1 MGKKRKQRKSNENIF
16 KFNILNFLETDYYL
30 FIVTRY
36 KSIIN
41 GIDNLN
47 DIKLNENEINILQK
61 KIDECISINTKNQRK
76 LSIKILPQFF
86 DFFNRIKKYDLK
98 NSEYG
103 KKITYII
110 DYLKKKNITITLKQI
125 SKQYENLYQKKI
137 SISTIARILKNHLG
151 IRYLKTSLKN
161 PKIEENN
168 YLLMAFIFIRIFLK
182 SLSLNLNI
190 IFLDETGFLLENN
203 NYFTWRQNNETISKG
218 PINKLKE
225 RLNLILA
232 VSNQKIIRKAF
243 YKNSIDTKF
252 FIEFLKGIIN
262 PMTEEEIRKTIIIMD
277 NATFHI
283 SNEVIQFFKNQKLK
297 GLTIC
302 PYRSSFNMS
311 ELVFRYVKNIIYK
324 NVYNKMEELKEDVIN
339 ILNSENLQKS
349 LVNLYKETLQQY
361 LIFIQ
366 NHNATDLSKIFEEN

>member
-36 KSIIN
+36 KSIIH

-86 DFFNRIKKYDLK
+86 DFFNRIKKFDLK

-203 NYFTWRQNNETISKG
+203 NYFTWRQNNETICKG
-218 PINKLKE
+218 PKNKLKE

-243 YKNSIDTKF
+243 YKNSIYTKF

-283 SNEVIQFFKNQKLK
+283 SNEVIQFFKKQKLK